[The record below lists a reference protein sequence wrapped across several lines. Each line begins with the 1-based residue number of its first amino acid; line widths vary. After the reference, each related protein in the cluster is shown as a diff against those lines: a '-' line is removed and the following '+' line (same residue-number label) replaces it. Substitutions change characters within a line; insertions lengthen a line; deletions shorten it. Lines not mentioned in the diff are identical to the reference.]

1 MNGSIPVSDYHA
13 LAVLNATYA
22 LHGANTPNTDQPW
35 TNPMKSIKQPF
46 YGWWIVGAG
55 GIVQWY
61 TSAVFWRGFQAFVPH
76 ILGTFGWS
84 SAATGAAISLQRSE
98 SGMISP
104 FVGVLLDRYGPR
116 RVMAFGVFVTGA
128 GFIFMSQMQ
137 TLWHFYVAIALLTLG
152 MSFGTFIVFVVT
164 VANWFVRKRAR
175 ALATLMSFSAIG
187 GLTLPL
193 LVASIETFGW
203 REMLMATGI
212 GFWIIGFPATLVMR
226 RRPEDHG
233 MLPDGDVVGVE
244 KTTGKPGRM
253 AFVKEHAITMRQ
265 AIKLRFFWQLAIV
278 TSLGQL
284 VSSTNLFHFAAL
296 LEYGMTT
303 ALAASAAG
311 AVAIGDLAGRAGIA
325 VLGDRFDKRKML
337 TLAMLMQTIGV
348 AGLAGINANVLGV
361 NLGLWPLPL
370 FVIFFGLG
378 FGSSIPLRLS
388 ILGDY
393 FGRKSYGS
401 IVGLTSSV
409 NALFGAAGPALVGLI
424 HDIEG
429 SYRLGFTAL
438 AIMLIISIPL
448 AISLEPAGRVAAK
461 ARQIARR
468 SYRERNRF
476 ESPGQTD

>member
-1 MNGSIPVSDYHA
+1 VPYITRQPTTLRRTTGLPP
-13 LAVLNATYA
+13 
-22 LHGANTPNTDQPW
+22 LHDTPSTD
-35 TNPMKSIKQPF
+35 TRTDPMKSFKQPF

-76 ILGTFGWS
+76 ILSTFGWS
-84 SAATGAAISLQRSE
+84 YGAIGAAISLQRGE

-104 FVGVLLDRYGPR
+104 FVGAILDKYGPR
-116 RVMAFGVFVTGA
+116 KAMAFGVFVTGG

-137 TLWHFYVAIALLTLG
+137 TIWHFYIGVVLLTLG

-164 VANWFVRKRAR
+164 VANWFVDKRAR
-175 ALATLMSFSAIG
+175 ALATLMTFSAIG

-193 LVASIETFGW
+193 LVASIEHFGW
-203 REMLMATGI
+203 REMLMASGI
-212 GFWIIGFPATLVMR
+212 GFWIVGFPATLVMR

-233 MLPDGDVVGVE
+233 MLPDGRIIDATKVRSSD
-244 KTTGKPGRM
+244 GKVAQIR
-253 AFVKEHAITMRQ
+253 EHAITMRQ

-284 VSSTNLFHFAAL
+284 VSSTNLFHFSAL

-311 AVAIGDLAGRAGIA
+311 AVAIGDIAGRASVA
-325 VLGDRFDKRKML
+325 VLGDRFDKRIML
-337 TLAMLMQTIGV
+337 TIAMIMQTIGV
-348 AGLAGINANVLGV
+348 AGLAAVNATVLGV
-361 NLGLWPLPL
+361 YLGLWPLPF

-378 FGSSIPLRLS
+378 FGASIPLRLS

-393 FGRKSYGS
+393 FGRTSYGS

-409 NALFGAAGPALVGLI
+409 NALFGAGGPLLVGLI
-424 HDIEG
+424 HDYQG
-429 SYRLGFTAL
+429 TYRLGFTTL
-438 AIMLIISIPL
+438 AIMLIFSIPMAL
-448 AISLEPAGRVAAK
+448 SLEPAGRVAAK
-461 ARQIARR
+461 ARIIARN
-468 SYRERNRF
+468 SYRKRNRF
-476 ESPGQTD
+476 ESPS

>member
-1 MNGSIPVSDYHA
+1 
-13 LAVLNATYA
+13 
-22 LHGANTPNTDQPW
+22 
-35 TNPMKSIKQPF
+35 MKSLKQPF

-61 TSAVFWRGFQAFVPH
+61 TSAVFWRGFQAFVPP
-76 ILGTFGWS
+76 ILSTFGWS
-84 SAATGAAISLQRSE
+84 HGATAAAISLQRSE

-104 FVGVLLDRYGPR
+104 FVGAILDKYGPR
-116 RVMAFGVFVTGA
+116 KAMAFGVFVTGS

-137 TLWHFYVAIALLTLG
+137 TLWHFYLAITLLTLG
-152 MSFGTFIVFVVT
+152 MSFGTFIVFVVA
-164 VANWFVRKRAR
+164 VANWFIRKRAR

-193 LVASIETFGW
+193 LVASIEHFGW
-203 REMLMATGI
+203 REMLFAAGV

-226 RRPEDHG
+226 HRPEDYG
-233 MLPDGDVVGVE
+233 MQPDGGPETISDNVDGTG
-244 KTTGKPGRM
+244 TTQPAAPGTSRLREQ
-253 AFVKEHAITMRQ
+253 VITMRQ

-296 LEYGMTT
+296 LEYGMTA

-311 AVAIGDLAGRAGIA
+311 AVAIGDLGGRAGMAII
-325 VLGDRFDKRKML
+325 GDRFDKRKML
-337 TLAMLMQTIGV
+337 TVAMLMQTVGV
-348 AGLAGINANVLGV
+348 AGLAGINATVGSV
-361 NLGLWPLPL
+361 NLGLWPLP
-370 FVIFFGLG
+370 FFIVFFGLG

-393 FGRKSYGS
+393 FGRASYGS

-409 NALFGAAGPALVGLI
+409 NALFGAAGPALVGLV

-429 SYRLGFTAL
+429 TYRLGFVILAL
-438 AIMLIISIPL
+438 TLLIAIPMTLT
-448 AISLEPAGRVAAK
+448 LEPAGRVAAK
-461 ARQIARR
+461 ARTLTRR
-468 SYRERNRF
+468 SYPARGRDR
-476 ESPGQTD
+476 PGT

>member
-1 MNGSIPVSDYHA
+1 
-13 LAVLNATYA
+13 
-22 LHGANTPNTDQPW
+22 
-35 TNPMKSIKQPF
+35 MKSFKQPF

-61 TSAVFWRGFQAFVPH
+61 TSAVFWRGFQAFVPQ

-84 SAATGAAISLQRSE
+84 HGATAAAISLQRSE

-104 FVGVLLDRYGPR
+104 FVGVLLDKYGPR
-116 RVMAFGVFVTGA
+116 KAMAFGVFVTGG

-137 TLWHFYVAIALLTLG
+137 TLWHFYLAITLLTLG

-175 ALATLMSFSAIG
+175 ALATLMSFSALG

-193 LVASIETFGW
+193 LVASIDHFGW
-203 REMLMATGI
+203 REMLFAAGI

-226 RRPEDHG
+226 RRPEEYG
-233 MLPDGDVVGVE
+233 MQPDGGPENINENTNGHGSMDRE
-244 KTTGKPGRM
+244 IPRTSRIREPT
-253 AFVKEHAITMRQ
+253 ITMRQ
-265 AIKLRFFWQLAIV
+265 AVKLRFFWQLAIV

-311 AVAIGDLAGRAGIA
+311 AVAIGDLGGRAGMA
-325 VLGDRFDKRKML
+325 VIGDKFDKRKML
-337 TLAMLMQTIGV
+337 TIAMLMQTVGV
-348 AGLAGINANVLGV
+348 AGLAGINATVAGV
-361 NLGLWPLPL
+361 DLGLWPLPF
-370 FVIFFGLG
+370 FVVFFGLG

-393 FGRKSYGS
+393 FGRASYGS

-409 NALFGAAGPALVGLI
+409 NAIFGAAGPALIGLV

-429 SYRLGFTAL
+429 TYRLGFTIVGAAL
-438 AIMLIISIPL
+438 VIAIPL
-448 AISLEPAGRVAAK
+448 TLTLEPAGRVAAK
-461 ARQIARR
+461 ARTLTRR
-468 SYRERNRF
+468 SYQVRGR
-476 ESPGQTD
+476 SGDSG

>member
-1 MNGSIPVSDYHA
+1 
-13 LAVLNATYA
+13 
-22 LHGANTPNTDQPW
+22 
-35 TNPMKSIKQPF
+35 MKSFKKPF

-61 TSAVFWRGFQAFVPH
+61 TSAVFWRGFQAFVPP
-76 ILGTFGWS
+76 ILSTFGWS
-84 SAATGAAISLQRSE
+84 HGATAAAISLQRSE

-104 FVGVLLDRYGPR
+104 FVGALLDKYGPR
-116 RVMAFGVFVTGA
+116 KLMAFGVFVTGG

-137 TLWHFYVAIALLTLG
+137 TLWHFYLAISLLTLG

-193 LVASIETFGW
+193 LVASIDQFGW
-203 REMLMATGI
+203 REMLFAAGV

-226 RRPEDHG
+226 RRPEDFG
-233 MLPDGDVVGVE
+233 MQPDGGPE
-244 KTTGKPGRM
+244 YTGEDTGDAGSTQPAIPRTSRIR
-253 AFVKEHAITMRQ
+253 EHSITMRQ
-265 AIKLRFFWQLAIV
+265 AVKLRFFWQLAIV

-296 LEYGMTT
+296 LEYGMTA

-311 AVAIGDLAGRAGIA
+311 AVAIGDLAGRAGMA
-325 VLGDRFDKRKML
+325 VIGDKFDKRKML
-337 TLAMLMQTIGV
+337 TIAMLMQTVGV
-348 AGLAGINANVLGV
+348 AGLASINATVGGV

-370 FVIFFGLG
+370 FIVFFGLG

-393 FGRKSYGS
+393 FGRAHYGS

-409 NALFGAAGPALVGLI
+409 NAIFGAAGPALIGLI

-429 SYRLGFTAL
+429 SYRLGFTILGAGL
-438 AIMLIISIPL
+438 LIAIPMTLT
-448 AISLEPAGRVAAK
+448 LEPAGRVAAK
-461 ARQIARR
+461 ARKLTRR
-468 SYRERNRF
+468 TFPGRERDR
-476 ESPGQTD
+476 SGTSG

>member
-1 MNGSIPVSDYHA
+1 
-13 LAVLNATYA
+13 
-22 LHGANTPNTDQPW
+22 
-35 TNPMKSIKQPF
+35 MKSFKQPF

-61 TSAVFWRGFQAFVPH
+61 TSAVFWRGFQAFVPS
-76 ILGTFGWS
+76 ILTTFGWS
-84 SAATGAAISLQRSE
+84 HGATAAAISLQRSE

-104 FVGVLLDRYGPR
+104 FVGVLLDKYGPR
-116 RVMAFGVFVTGA
+116 KAMAFGVFVTGG
-128 GFIFMSQMQ
+128 GFIYMSQMQ
-137 TLWHFYVAIALLTLG
+137 SLWQFYVAIALLTLG

-193 LVASIETFGW
+193 LVMSIDEFGW
-203 REMLMATGI
+203 RHMLMATGI

-226 RRPEDHG
+226 KRPEDHG
-233 MLPDGDVVGVE
+233 LLPDGDLPRDANSPGT
-244 KTTGKPGRM
+244 KDGRM
-253 AFVKEHAITMRQ
+253 ARVKENAITMRQ

-284 VSSTNLFHFAAL
+284 VSSTNLFHFSAL

-311 AVAIGDLAGRAGIA
+311 AVAIGDLGGRAGIA

-337 TLAMLMQTIGV
+337 TVAMIMQTLGV
-348 AGLAGINANVLGV
+348 VGLSTINATVLGV
-361 NLGLWPLPL
+361 NLGMWPLPL

-393 FGRKSYGS
+393 FGRASYGS

-409 NALFGAAGPALVGLI
+409 NAIFGAAGPALIGFI
-424 HDIEG
+424 HDSG
-429 SYRLGFTAL
+429 GTYRPGFVLL
-438 AIMLIISIPL
+438 AVAIFISIPL
-448 AISLEPAGRVAAK
+448 ALGLEPVGRVSAK
-461 ARQIARR
+461 ARKLARK
-468 SYRERNRF
+468 N
-476 ESPGQTD
+476 

>member
-1 MNGSIPVSDYHA
+1 
-13 LAVLNATYA
+13 
-22 LHGANTPNTDQPW
+22 
-35 TNPMKSIKQPF
+35 MKSLKQPF

-55 GIVQWY
+55 GMVQWY
-61 TSAVFWRGFQAFVPH
+61 TSAIFWRGFQAFVPP
-76 ILGTFGWS
+76 ILETFGWS
-84 SAATGAAISLQRSE
+84 RGVTGAAISLQRGE

-104 FVGVLLDRYGPR
+104 FVGALLDRYGPR
-116 RVMAFGVFVTGA
+116 KAMAFGVLLTGA

-137 TLWHFYVAIALLTLG
+137 SLWQFYVAIGLLTLG

-175 ALATLMSFSAIG
+175 ALATLMSFSAVG
-187 GLTLPL
+187 GITLPI
-193 LVASIETFGW
+193 LVGSIETFGW
-203 REMLMATGI
+203 REVMLACGI

-226 RRPEDHG
+226 RRPEDYG
-233 MLPDGDVVGVE
+233 MVPDGGATDD
-244 KTTGKPGRM
+244 GKSNRSKNGRL
-253 AFVKEHAITMRQ
+253 AAAREHAITMRQ

-296 LEYGMTT
+296 LEYGMTA

-311 AVAIGDLAGRAGIA
+311 AVAIGDLGGRAGIA
-325 VLGDRFDKRKML
+325 VLGDKYDKRKML
-337 TLAMLMQTIGV
+337 TIAMIMQTIGV
-348 AGLAGINANVLGV
+348 AGLAGINAEVLGV

-370 FVIFFGLG
+370 FVVFFGLG

-393 FGRKSYGS
+393 FGRASYGS

-424 HDIEG
+424 RDVEG
-429 SYRLGFTAL
+429 TYRLGFTAL
-438 AIMLIISIPL
+438 AVMLAVSIPL
-448 AISLEPAGRVAAK
+448 AMGLEPAGRVAAQ
-461 ARQIARR
+461 ARQLARR
-468 SYRERNRF
+468 NYRERNRF
-476 ESPGQTD
+476 ESPS